1 MEKEGRA
8 RPITDDSIGL
18 KQRMRIACCITEAVN
33 AHADYVIVTAFPLQQ
48 WLSES
53 ATM

>member
-1 MEKEGRA
+1 VEKGGKA

-18 KQRMRIACCITEAVN
+18 KQRMRIACWITKAVN
-33 AHADYVIVTAFPLQQ
+33 AHADYVILTAFPLQQ
-48 WLSES
+48 WLSER